1 MTDKL
6 DELLQR
12 VGESINGYTDANLD
26 SISSIHNAA
35 GEMFRTLQ
43 QVESF
48 LDELKATKVS
58 VTKFRVRIP
67 SFGNDHHDFDYFT
80 EARAYA
86 EYLKYFYGF
95 SRRVLIY
102 KVEKEVLTYKVES
115 ESEGSEVKY

>member
-58 VTKFRVRIP
+58 VTKCGER
-67 SFGNDHHDFDYFT
+67 SFN
-80 EARAYA
+80 
-86 EYLKYFYGF
+86 L
-95 SRRVLIY
+95 
-102 KVEKEVLTYKVES
+102 
-115 ESEGSEVKY
+115 